1 LLGYDNWATLE
12 ANVGGHK
19 VSAFQRLVRFTK
31 TITLLSFGSTILST
45 GWIAGRQ
52 VTSWLQ
58 DGETYTMA
66 SSDKPETAMAD
77 WLLDVPAIVP
87 VLIASALL
95 LGFYL
100 WLTSIEQ
107 ASSRD

>member
-1 LLGYDNWATLE
+1 
-12 ANVGGHK
+12 
-19 VSAFQRLVRFTK
+19 
-31 TITLLSFGSTILST
+31 
-45 GWIAGRQ
+45 
-52 VTSWLQ
+52 
-58 DGETYTMA
+58 MA
-66 SSDKPETAMAD
+66 SSDKTETAMAD

-87 VLIASALL
+87 ILIASALL